1 MGKGVRGTPAEPP
14 TRFQPALLKAV
25 RAAKLGK
32 PEKRSQ
38 EEPRR
43 GHSSGPASGWVL
55 GRKGALST
63 SKGNPRGAGPSV
75 REDVPV
81 SPTDHNERGGVMQG
95 AGDGG
100 GGGGRAVYPG
110 NRSATLKLS

>member
-43 GHSSGPASGWVL
+43 RHSSGPASGWV
-55 GRKGALST
+55 LST

-81 SPTDHNERGGVMQG
+81 SPTDHNERGRVMQG